1 MEFDSDED
9 ISQDSNSDLFAD
21 DGEEEDT
28 HQ

>member
-21 DGEEEDT
+21 DGEEDT